1 MTDALAPLTNP
12 RHEVFAQEYART
24 RNMRRAAA
32 VADLKGANPRAM
44 IARHPE
50 LAERITALVQQQ
62 FEDVDLTAQDVLR
75 ELKRVA
81 MQRIDDLVDPITG
94 DALPLNQLPDDV
106 AATIVAVDYETKWEG
121 KGDEAVPVTV
131 TKVRRADKMAA
142 LGLLAKHFKI
152 VGDEGDGV
160 SALAAALADRLKAGR
175 RRAFDRGTDDVEDAR
190 VIPPRQV
197 VDSTPVHPVPSASAA
212 PAATPATAT
221 DHEDLL

>member
-1 MTDALAPLTNP
+1 VTTALAPLTNP
-12 RHEVFAQEYART
+12 KHEVFAQEYART

-32 VADLKGANPRAM
+32 VAGMGGTNTRAL
-44 IARHPE
+44 IARYPE
-50 LAERITALVQQQ
+50 LGERITALVQQQ

-81 MQRIDDLVDPITG
+81 MQRIDDLVDPVTG

-106 AATIVAVDYETKWEG
+106 AATVVAVDYETKWEG
-121 KGDEAVPVTV
+121 KGDAATPITV

-160 SALAAALADRLKAGR
+160 NALAAALADRLKAGR
-175 RRAFDRGTDDVEDAR
+175 RRAFTADAHDTSEVEDAR
-190 VIPPRQV
+190 IVSPRQV
-197 VDSTPVHPVPSASAA
+197 VDSTPVEVVPSA
-212 PAATPATAT
+212 PAASAVTSN
-221 DHEDLL
+221 HEDLL

>member
-81 MQRIDDLVDPITG
+81 MQRIDDLVDPLTG

-197 VDSTPVHPVPSASAA
+197 VDSTPVHPVPSAPAA
-212 PAATPATAT
+212 PAAIPATAT